1 MRSLFLLGLTAWVSA
16 LPASAQT
23 NSPLTL
29 ADARALALE
38 KSPLVQSLDS
48 DYASRLA
55 EAVEVSLLPN
65 PELGLGINFPVDWK
79 ESRGDNELE
88 LSLSQPLR
96 LSYFG
101 TRSAVSDLI
110 KKAASAEQKAALFK
124 LMKEIDLAY
133 VNLWA
138 LQEQHRFLEAAHE
151 SALARSR
158 GITEGVSRG
167 VYSEGDQKLFGG
179 EAARIDAE
187 MLGAKGDRKASEAK
201 LTALIGISM
210 SGRTLAK
217 PDLTTRLEADK
228 VREKE
233 KSNSIGASQRAALL
247 TELAQSQSRLAKRDA
262 FPEFTPQL
270 LVSRND
276 EGTTFVGA
284 GLTLPLPFSNRN
296 QPEILKRDAELRAA
310 QARRDYVENGGFRDE
325 IAALVDAV
333 NLAMDEAKLFET
345 KVIPAFKDSLGF
357 QEKQFAAGSGSIVQI
372 WQTQRE
378 VFDAQG
384 RALELWTKAFG
395 LRIELE
401 ILTGQE
407 L

>member
-1 MRSLFLLGLTAWVSA
+1 MRRLYLLGLVAWAAAAPV
-16 LPASAQT
+16 SAQT
-23 NSPLTL
+23 NSLTL

-38 KSPLVQSLDS
+38 KSPLVASLDS

-65 PELGLGINFPVDWK
+65 PELGLGINVPVDWK

-88 LSLSQPLR
+88 ASLGQAFR
-96 LSYFG
+96 LSHFG
-101 TRSAVSDLI
+101 TRGAVSDLI
-110 KKAASAEQKAALFK
+110 KKSASAEQKAAIFK
-124 LMKEIDLAY
+124 LMKEVDLAY

-138 LQEQHRFLEAAHE
+138 LQEQERFLEATHE
-151 SALARSR
+151 SAHKRSK
-158 GITEGVSRG
+158 GISEGVSRG
-167 VYSEGDQKLFGG
+167 IYSEGDQKLFAG
-179 EAARIDAE
+179 EAARIEAE
-187 MLGAKGDRKASEAK
+187 LLGVRGDRRAAEAK
-201 LTALIGISM
+201 LTGTVGVSM
-210 SGRTLAK
+210 SARALAK
-217 PDLTTRLEADK
+217 PELSFRLDVDE
-228 VREKE
+228 VRAKEKE
-233 KSNSIGASQRAALL
+233 NSIGTTQRALLL
-247 TELAQSQSRLAKRDA
+247 TELAEGQRRLAKRDA

-270 LVSRND
+270 LVSRDD
-276 EGTTFVGA
+276 EGKTFVGA
-284 GLTLPLPFSNRN
+284 GITIPLPFSDRN
-296 QPEILKRDAELRAA
+296 QPQIIQREAELRAA
-310 QARRDYVENGGFRDE
+310 TARREYVQNGDFKEE
-325 IAALVDAV
+325 IASLVDAV

-345 KVIPAFKDSLGF
+345 KVVPAFRDSLGF

-378 VFDAQG
+378 VFDAQA